1 MKCMKYTKELWKDIP
16 DLNGYYQCSNFGR
29 IKSIQRIV
37 CLGNNNRLVKDKILT
52 QIKSKNGYFVVNITY
67 PFRKQ
72 YLVHKLIAKTFLN
85 HKEGLVI
92 NHIDLDKTNNNIEN
106 LEAITQKQNIEHSI
120 LNDMNGQILLD
131 TQNGIYYTRY
141 YEAAK
146 AKDISLNR
154 FYKVMAKG
162 NNYNLIKV

>member
-1 MKCMKYTKELWKDIP
+1 MKCMKYTEEIWKNIP

-29 IKSIQRIV
+29 IKSMQRIV
-37 CLGNNNRLVKDKILT
+37 SLGNNNRLVKDKILT
-52 QIKSKNGYFVVNITY
+52 PIKASHGYLVVNITY
-67 PFRKQ
+67 PTRKQ
-72 YLVHKLIAKTFLN
+72 FLVHKLIAKTFLN
-85 HKEGLVI
+85 YKQGLVI

-106 LEAITQKQNIEHSI
+106 LEAITQKENIEHSI

-141 YEAAK
+141 CEAAN
-146 AKDISLNR
+146 AKNISLNK
-154 FYKVMAKG
+154 FYKTMAKN